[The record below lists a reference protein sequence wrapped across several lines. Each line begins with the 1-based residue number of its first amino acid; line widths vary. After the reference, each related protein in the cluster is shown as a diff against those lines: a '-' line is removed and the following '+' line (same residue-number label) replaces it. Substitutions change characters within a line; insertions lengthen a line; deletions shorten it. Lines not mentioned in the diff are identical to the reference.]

1 MLKEQKEKIKLR
13 EKNKYSDL
21 FLYLSIIF
29 VVCLLLSNILASK
42 ILKIGIFSTTSG
54 VIIFPI
60 SYIINDIFSEVYG
73 YNKTKKIIVFGFL
86 MNLFMV
92 LIFSLAIILPSPEWF
107 QNNDAFK
114 IILGSTPR
122 NCIAS
127 LMAYLFGS
135 LVNSKV
141 LVKMKGQNN
150 NKFGVRAVVSTLFG
164 ELTDSLIFVFIA
176 FVGNL
181 DMQQMITMILTQVI
195 VKTLYEVIC
204 LPLTTFVVK
213 KVKKYEKIM
222 E

>member
-1 MLKEQKEKIKLR
+1 MKKNKKEKIKS
-13 EKNKYSDL
+13 KYSDL

-29 VVCLLLSNILASK
+29 MVCLLLSNILASK
-42 ILKIGIFSTTSG
+42 ILEIGIFSTTSG

-92 LIFSLAIILPSPEWF
+92 LIFSLAIALPSPEWF
-107 QNNDAFK
+107 QNNNAFK

-135 LVNSKV
+135 LVNSKL
-141 LVKMKGQNN
+141 LVKMKEQNN
-150 NKFGVRAVVSTLFG
+150 NKFGIRAVVSTLFG

-181 DMQQMITMILTQVI
+181 DIQQIVTMILTQVI
-195 VKTLYEVIC
+195 VKTLYEVVC

-213 KVKKYEKIM
+213 KVKEYEKIM

>member
-1 MLKEQKEKIKLR
+1 
-13 EKNKYSDL
+13 
-21 FLYLSIIF
+21 
-29 VVCLLLSNILASK
+29 
-42 ILKIGIFSTTSG
+42 
-54 VIIFPI
+54 
-60 SYIINDIFSEVYG
+60 
-73 YNKTKKIIVFGFL
+73 

-181 DMQQMITMILTQVI
+181 DIQQMITMILTQVI

>member
-181 DMQQMITMILTQVI
+181 DIQQIITMILTQVI

>member
-1 MLKEQKEKIKLR
+1 
-13 EKNKYSDL
+13 
-21 FLYLSIIF
+21 
-29 VVCLLLSNILASK
+29 
-42 ILKIGIFSTTSG
+42 
-54 VIIFPI
+54 
-60 SYIINDIFSEVYG
+60 
-73 YNKTKKIIVFGFL
+73 

-92 LIFSLAIILPSPEWF
+92 LIFSLAIALPSPEWF
-107 QNNDAFK
+107 QNNNAFK

-135 LVNSKV
+135 LVNSKL
-141 LVKMKGQNN
+141 LVKMKEQNN
-150 NKFGVRAVVSTLFG
+150 NKFGIRAVVSTLFG

-181 DMQQMITMILTQVI
+181 DIQQIVTMILTQVI
-195 VKTLYEVIC
+195 VKTLYEVVC

-213 KVKKYEKIM
+213 KVKEYEKIM

>member
-1 MLKEQKEKIKLR
+1 MKKNKKEKIKS
-13 EKNKYSDL
+13 KYSDL

-42 ILKIGIFSTTSG
+42 ILEIGIFSTTSG

-92 LIFSLAIILPSPEWF
+92 LIFSLAIALPSPEWF
-107 QNNDAFK
+107 QNNNAFK

-135 LVNSKV
+135 LVNSKL
-141 LVKMKGQNN
+141 LVKMKEQNN
-150 NKFGVRAVVSTLFG
+150 NKFGIRAVVSTLFG

-181 DMQQMITMILTQVI
+181 DIQQIVTMILTQVI
-195 VKTLYEVIC
+195 VKTLYEVVC

-213 KVKKYEKIM
+213 KVKEYEKIM

>member
-1 MLKEQKEKIKLR
+1 
-13 EKNKYSDL
+13 
-21 FLYLSIIF
+21 
-29 VVCLLLSNILASK
+29 
-42 ILKIGIFSTTSG
+42 
-54 VIIFPI
+54 
-60 SYIINDIFSEVYG
+60 
-73 YNKTKKIIVFGFL
+73 

>member
-1 MLKEQKEKIKLR
+1 MKKKKKEKIKS
-13 EKNKYSDL
+13 KYSDL

-42 ILKIGIFSTTSG
+42 ILEIGIFSTTSG

-92 LIFSLAIILPSPEWF
+92 LIFSLAIVLPSPEWF
-107 QNNDAFK
+107 ENNNAFK

-127 LMAYLFGS
+127 LTAYLFGS
-135 LVNSKV
+135 LVNSKL
-141 LVKMKGQNN
+141 LVKMKEQNN
-150 NKFGVRAVVSTLFG
+150 NKFGIRAVVSTLFG

-181 DMQQMITMILTQVI
+181 DIQQIITMILTQVI
-195 VKTLYEVIC
+195 VKTLYEVVC

-213 KVKKYEKIM
+213 KVKEYEKIM

>member
-181 DMQQMITMILTQVI
+181 DIQQMITMILTQVI

>member
-1 MLKEQKEKIKLR
+1 MLKEQNEKIGLR

-42 ILKIGIFSTTSG
+42 ILKIWIFSTTTG

-73 YNKTKKIIVFGFL
+73 YNRTKKIIVFGFL

-92 LIFSLAIILPSPEWF
+92 LIFSLAIVLPSPEWF

-141 LVKMKGQNN
+141 LVKMKIQNN

-181 DMQQMITMILTQVI
+181 DIQQMIIMILTQVV
-195 VKTLYEVIC
+195 VKTLYEIIC
-204 LPLTTFVVK
+204 LPVTTFVVK

-222 E
+222 G

>member
-1 MLKEQKEKIKLR
+1 MKKNKKEKIKS
-13 EKNKYSDL
+13 KYSDL

-42 ILKIGIFSTTSG
+42 ILEIGIFSTTSG

-92 LIFSLAIILPSPEWF
+92 LIFSLAIALPSPEWF
-107 QNNDAFK
+107 QNNNAFK
-114 IILGSTPR
+114 IILGSTPS

-135 LVNSKV
+135 LVNSKL
-141 LVKMKGQNN
+141 LVKMKEQNN
-150 NKFGVRAVVSTLFG
+150 NKFGIRAVVSTLFG

-181 DMQQMITMILTQVI
+181 DIQQIVTMILTQVI
-195 VKTLYEVIC
+195 VKTLYEVVC

-213 KVKKYEKIM
+213 KVKEYEKIM

>member
-92 LIFSLAIILPSPEWF
+92 LIFSLSIILPSPEWF